1 MAAIAAD
8 GGSGGWVGALYS
20 GVMTAITP
28 LLDLSAH
35 CRRWQGREH
44 YCRWRERMG
53 YASRERPPGVVIW
66 IHAVSVGEGISAIP
80 VILRC
85 RDARP
90 LNTILMTT
98 STVGA
103 HSVLEQ
109 RLPPEV
115 ILQFRKDKSPLDILH
130 IGPTHLMEQIHLMII
145 LQFAPIDTPMAVQ
158 RFLLHWTPQAAIF
171 MESEL
176 WPTLVLETA
185 QKGIPLALL
194 NARMSL
200 KSFERWSAA
209 PMQPLVAAM
218 LSQFSLI
225 APLSTKEAIRY
236 QILGAAPSIIHF
248 AGNLKYACAVADA
261 QKESSSGL
269 ADIEAALKDRKVWL
283 AASTHAEEEDAII
296 RIHKELKNWVPR
308 LLTIVAPRQPSR
320 GHAIMT
326 RFRQQGFGVAVRSEG
341 HQISSNIDVYM
352 VDTLGELNH
361 FYAMVPI
368 AFVGGSLVQG
378 LAGHNLAEAA
388 AAGCIVLTG
397 YHIGHFQEMVE
408 EMQKMSPLSVQQVDE
423 EGLVDNLRKFLTAE
437 DSYLDERRAAADGA
451 LRAAASGVSTRVWE
465 LLESCILK
473 KVLI

>member
-1 MAAIAAD
+1 
-8 GGSGGWVGALYS
+8 
-20 GVMTAITP
+20 
-28 LLDLSAH
+28 
-35 CRRWQGREH
+35 
-44 YCRWRERMG
+44 
-53 YASRERPPGVVIW
+53 
-66 IHAVSVGEGISAIP
+66 
-80 VILRC
+80 
-85 RDARP
+85 
-90 LNTILMTT
+90 MTT

-115 ILQFRKDKSPLDILH
+115 
-130 IGPTHLMEQIHLMII
+130 I

>member
-1 MAAIAAD
+1 
-8 GGSGGWVGALYS
+8 
-20 GVMTAITP
+20 
-28 LLDLSAH
+28 
-35 CRRWQGREH
+35 
-44 YCRWRERMG
+44 
-53 YASRERPPGVVIW
+53 
-66 IHAVSVGEGISAIP
+66 
-80 VILRC
+80 
-85 RDARP
+85 
-90 LNTILMTT
+90 
-98 STVGA
+98 
-103 HSVLEQ
+103 
-109 RLPPEV
+109 
-115 ILQFRKDKSPLDILH
+115 
-130 IGPTHLMEQIHLMII
+130 MEQIHLIII

-408 EMQKMSPLSVQQVDE
+408 EMQKMSPLSVQQVSVYETLFWNSVISNIKNGTNRNLRMAFLTVSTCVTTAPISSQVDE